1 MTVSGSGNFWS
12 LFVDIAHLAASQI
25 IEPVEVFRIKRNSKR
40 RSGLVEED
48 DCLLQ
53 DAAALLHILP
63 HGVQVGR
70 EVDGGRENAGL
81 VLALRLAV
89 ELLPPLGHE
98 TERGLVGS

>member
-1 MTVSGSGNFWS
+1 MRGLGRLHGLLVN
-12 LFVDIAHLAASQI
+12 IAHLAAGKIVESVQI
-25 IEPVEVFRIKRNSKR
+25 FFIRRNGDR

-48 DCLLQ
+48 DRLLKHSS
-53 DAAALLHILP
+53 ALLHILS

-81 VLALRLAV
+81 VLAFRLTV

-98 TERGLVGS
+98 PERGLVGS